1 MTNRS
6 IHSTVTIGLLLFGL
20 TACIEPVSLP
30 IRQTERRLVVEGLIT
45 NEPPPYPIKLT
56 YSGNLQ
62 SNLLIPEELAI
73 NGAVAFVSDD
83 EGNRARLEQDP
94 LNPAFYWMRDPALR
108 GQPGRRYSLSVQL
121 PDGQQYVSKPE
132 LMTPIAALE
141 PLDVRYRRQRQDLAQ
156 SDVYDIRINTQDPAT
171 PGNYY
176 RWASY
181 GYLLRWAGTDPL
193 SNPPFNAPDP
203 RGCSVCTCWV
213 PYYGPLGEVLS
224 DALINGNRIA
234 NRLVWSAPV
243 YAIGPHYVEVR
254 QFSLTRDAF
263 QYWQRYE
270 QQSNRTGSLFD
281 AQPASIEGNVRQA
294 GDDTTRLALGYF
306 GASAVSRQRVTIPG
320 DTINYARFMIRF
332 GKKFIP
338 PGNCLSAYPQSRFEP
353 PLGWPP
359 RP

>member
-1 MTNRS
+1 MTIR
-6 IHSTVTIGLLLFGL
+6 STVTMLLLVLGL

-45 NEPPPYPIKLT
+45 NEPPPYLIKLT

-62 SNLLIPEELAI
+62 SSLLIPEELAI
-73 NGAVAFVSDD
+73 NGAVVFVSDD
-83 EGNRARLEQDP
+83 AGNRARLEQDP

-108 GQPGRRYSLSVQL
+108 GQAGRRYSLSVQL
-121 PDGQQYVSKPE
+121 PNGKRYVSKPE
-132 LMTPIAALE
+132 LMPTVAALE
-141 PLDVRYRRQRQDLAQ
+141 PLNVRYRRQRQDLGQ
-156 SDVYDIRINTQDPAT
+156 PDVYDIRINTQDPPT

-181 GYLLRWAGTDPL
+181 GYLRRWAGSDPL
-193 SNPPFNAPDP
+193 NPPRNTISP
-203 RGCSVCTCWV
+203 CNTCTCWV

-224 DALINGNRIA
+224 DVLINGNRIA

-243 YAIGPHYVEVR
+243 YAVGPQYVEVR

-263 QYWQRYE
+263 QYWQRFE

-320 DTINYARFMIRF
+320 DTLNYARFLILF
-332 GKKFIP
+332 GPRFIP
-338 PGNCLSAYPQSRFEP
+338 PGNCLSAYPQPQFEP

-359 RP
+359 RR